1 MSCSTLQRA
10 IRRVCASSMSGAVL
24 LLVAQP
30 GFGADAA
37 ATEGSNN
44 MEEVVVT
51 AQKRAERAQD
61 VPISLAVMS
70 GAALDSSSTRNVAD
84 ALAQTPGVAIIP
96 VVGDRARIN
105 IRGVTAGGAMYAG
118 SSPVGYYL
126 DSVPF
131 SLVRSSVV
139 PDANAYDLDRIEVLR
154 GPQGTLYGASALNGV
169 VRVLTNAP
177 DLKAADFKA
186 RTSVAG
192 TEDGGGSWG
201 ADLAINVPIVEDML
215 AARVVMSSAHTGGWI
230 DTPLKNNFNDGDTK
244 TVRAKFLAEP
254 SDSLSILVSG
264 MHWRGEYGASP
275 SAGRDGFYPGIQDVS
290 LWSRYSTGDLK
301 ISWDLPSFSISS
313 STSYLNFRN
322 AGKGDSSPQT
332 RPPVPQLATAL
343 WARVFAEEIN
353 LTSNLRGPWRWS
365 AGAYYRNA
373 RDTNHQ
379 VYALLPAPLYESLMS
394 RSTAV
399 FGEFGRRFLE
409 DKFEFGLGA
418 RYFRDDVDMDQL
430 IPYGPPGTAL
440 LPRISNTYTATTPRV
455 VLSWF
460 PSRELTMYAS
470 YSEGFRSGFPQQTLV
485 YTTAPEF
492 PSVKPDKLHNY
503 EVGGKGSLFAGLMTF
518 DASVYYMKWND
529 IQQNLSTFI
538 PGISSS
544 GPTTARIAVTVNG
557 SSASGVGTDLSLAFH
572 PSADFSFGLN
582 FSWNDLVEDEDVT
595 TAVAGP
601 NGSQLRLNLYDEGW
615 RIDSS
620 PSITGGAF
628 LKYGFGFG
636 ASGWSG
642 AFDLSGRYIS
652 EQRSTTAPTATT
664 SRLLAFSD
672 SMSTARASFT
682 LTAPSRWRLMAYCDN
697 CTDNRGVISAAPIQT
712 NPYGQLLNRPRTVG
726 LQLDYSYQ

>member
-1 MSCSTLQRA
+1 MSSSTIQRA
-10 IRRVCASSMSGAVL
+10 IRRACATTMSGAAL

-30 GFGADAA
+30 GFAADAA
-37 ATEGSNN
+37 GSVT
-44 MEEVVVT
+44 EEVVVT

-61 VPISLAVMS
+61 VPISLSVMT
-70 GAALDSSSTRNVAD
+70 GEALDSSSTRNVAD
-84 ALAQTPGVAIIP
+84 ALAQTPGVSIIP

-131 SLVRSSVV
+131 GLVRSSVV

-169 VRVLTNAP
+169 VRVLTNDP
-177 DLKAADFKA
+177 DLNAFDFKA
-186 RTSVAG
+186 RTSAAS
-192 TEDGGGSWG
+192 TQDGSGSWG
-201 ADLAINVPIVEDML
+201 ADTAFNMPIVDDML
-215 AARVVMSSAHTGGWI
+215 AARLVVSSAHTGGWI
-230 DTPLKNNFNDGDTK
+230 DTPLTSNHNDGDTK
-244 TVRAKFLAEP
+244 TVRAKILAKP
-254 SDSLSILVSG
+254 VDNLSITLSG
-264 MHWRGEYGASP
+264 MHWKGDYGASP
-275 SAGRDGFYPGIQDVS
+275 SADRDGFYPGIQDVS

-301 ISWDLPSFSISS
+301 IDWDLSSFSVSS
-313 STSYLNFRN
+313 STSYLNFQDG
-322 AGKGDSSPQT
+322 GKGDSSPQT
-332 RPPVPQLATAL
+332 RPPVPQLATEL

-353 LTSNLRGPWRWS
+353 LTSNLQGPWRWS
-365 AGAYYRNA
+365 AGAYYRDA

-379 VYALLPAPLYESLMS
+379 VYALLPAPLYESLLS
-394 RSTAV
+394 RSAAV
-399 FGEFGRRFLE
+399 FGEFGRRFLD
-409 DKFEFGLGA
+409 DKFEFALGA

-440 LPRISNTYTATTPRV
+440 LPRISNTYTATTPRA

-460 PSRELTMYAS
+460 QSRELTMYAS

-492 PSVKPDKLHNY
+492 PAVKPDKLHNY
-503 EVGGKGSLFAGLMTF
+503 EVGGKGSLFDGFMSF
-518 DASVYYMKWND
+518 DAAVYYMKWDD

-544 GPTTARIAVTVNG
+544 GPTTSRIAVTVNG
-557 SSASGVGTDLSLAFH
+557 VSASGVGTDLSVAFH
-572 PSADFSFGLN
+572 PAAGLSFGLN
-582 FSWNDLVEDEDVT
+582 FSWNDLSENEDVT

-601 NGSQLRLNLYDEGW
+601 GGSQLRLNLYDEGW

-620 PSITGGAF
+620 PAITGGAF
-628 LKYGFGFG
+628 LQYGFPFG

-642 AFDLSGRYIS
+642 SIDMSGRYIS

-664 SRLLAFSD
+664 GRLLAYSD
-672 SMSTARASFT
+672 TMTTARASFT
-682 LTAPSRWRLMAYCDN
+682 LMAPSHWRFMAYCDN
-697 CTDNRGVISAAPIQT
+697 CTDNRGIISAAPIQT
-712 NPYGQLLNRPRTVG
+712 NPYGQLLSRPRTVG
-726 LQLDYSYQ
+726 LQVDYSY